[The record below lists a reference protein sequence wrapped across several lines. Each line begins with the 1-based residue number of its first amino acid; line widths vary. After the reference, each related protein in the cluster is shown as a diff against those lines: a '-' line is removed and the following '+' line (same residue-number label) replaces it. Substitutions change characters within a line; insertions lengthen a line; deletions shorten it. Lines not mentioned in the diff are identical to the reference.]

1 MTSGLPLPR
10 RTVRLRLTL
19 AYAGLFIVS
28 GTALLGITFVLATQ
42 VTSRGSSGVSTS
54 APGSAGP
61 PAAAGGPAGQISQVP
76 QGTETWISFPAA
88 LAAAEIGLGVMAI
101 ASIASGWVVAGRV
114 VRPLR
119 TMTATTRQISEHN
132 LHERLAVPGPPD
144 ELKDL
149 GDTIDGL
156 LARLD
161 GAFDAQRRFVANA
174 SHELRTPLTVSRAM
188 LEVALADPA
197 LDLASLRSICE
208 EVLATQ
214 EHQEELVE
222 ALLALARSQ
231 RGIDRQEPVDLR
243 RLVGD
248 VLQARQPVA
257 AARGLAVDVS
267 LGPALVSGDP
277 RLIERLASNLVDN
290 AIRHNVPNGRVEVA
304 VDNGSGRVVLRVA
317 NSGPA
322 VPHDQVERLLQ
333 PFQRL
338 ESGLAV
344 AQDGLGLGLSI
355 VAAVAEAH
363 GASLVVRPGPDGG
376 LDVEVCFPSP
386 QRTRARRH
394 AASARRGGGATAA
407 PAEPRR

>member
-1 MTSGLPLPR
+1 VSAPLLRLRAPR
-10 RTVRLRLTL
+10 RTVRLRLTIVYGVLFL
-19 AYAGLFIVS
+19 ASATALVAITYVLLAHRLSAPMMQGPVS
-28 GTALLGITFVLATQ
+28 GEPLADFSSSAPTQVPVDPRRDQAAADLNQFLAQSILSLGIMAV
-42 VTSRGSSGVSTS
+42 VS
-54 APGSAGP
+54 
-61 PAAAGGPAGQISQVP
+61 V
-76 QGTETWISFPAA
+76 A
-88 LAAAEIGLGVMAI
+88 L
-101 ASIASGWVVAGRV
+101 GWLVAGRV
-114 VRPLR
+114 LRPVRV
-119 TMTATTRQISEHN
+119 MTAATRRISEHN